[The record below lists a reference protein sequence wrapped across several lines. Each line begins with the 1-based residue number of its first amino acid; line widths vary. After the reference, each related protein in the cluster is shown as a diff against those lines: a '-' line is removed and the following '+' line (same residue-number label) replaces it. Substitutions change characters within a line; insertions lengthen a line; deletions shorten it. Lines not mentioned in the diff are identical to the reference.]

1 LGIPQQA
8 DYDLAEIGNAADL
21 VMLKCRTMRHSKT
34 PQAYRPQVR
43 EQLQAYVN
51 LVMAFADG
59 FDDR

>member
-1 LGIPQQA
+1 MFGI
-8 DYDLAEIGNAADL
+8 
-21 VMLKCRTMRHSKT
+21 
-34 PQAYRPQVR
+34 QVR